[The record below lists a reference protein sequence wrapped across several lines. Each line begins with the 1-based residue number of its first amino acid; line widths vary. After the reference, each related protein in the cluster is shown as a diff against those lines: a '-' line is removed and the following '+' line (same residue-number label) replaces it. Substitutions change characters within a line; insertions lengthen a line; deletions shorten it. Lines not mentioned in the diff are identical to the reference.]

1 MDRGSIFILMALA
14 LLAICIAG
22 LVAPDAI
29 QEGDAGAI
37 ITDREGPVVSLAPC
51 ITGTLLAIGAERSI
65 ALVSDFCPELEGVSR
80 AGTALAPDLERILR
94 SGSRTLLVRRAAGV
108 PIDELRRVG
117 DPVELSWASAD
128 QVADSIRIIGRLV
141 GRESAAMQLA
151 TRFEQLAVAQ
161 VAADAP
167 RVLLVIGA
175 DLEASGG
182 PWVIK
187 PNSMHGAVLKAAG
200 FRNAI
205 ENPMAGTPQISFERL
220 LAIDPDI
227 ILHLSTGSRPGNLR
241 PVLER
246 YKHLDGLSAVASGA
260 VGEVIGSRILDEG
273 PELLDLVDSIG
284 SEVQRLFDGG
294 ARW

>member
-1 MDRGSIFILMALA
+1 MDRGSIFIILALA
-14 LLAICIAG
+14 LVAIFIAG
-22 LVAPDAI
+22 LVAPDANPD
-29 QEGDAGAI
+29 GDARAI
-37 ITDREGPVVSLAPC
+37 ITDRVGPVVSLAPC

-108 PIDELRRVG
+108 PIDELGRVG
-117 DPVELSWASAD
+117 DPVELSWASAE
-128 QVADSIRIIGRLV
+128 QVADSIRIIGGLV
-141 GRESAAMQLA
+141 DQESAAVQLA
-151 TRFEQLAVAQ
+151 TRFEQLAIAQ
-161 VAADAP
+161 VEADAP
-167 RVLLVIGA
+167 RVLLVIGS

-200 FRNAI
+200 YRNAI

-220 LAIDPDI
+220 IAIDPDI
-227 ILHLSTGSRPGNLR
+227 ILHLSTGSRSGDPQ

-246 YKHLDGLSAVASGA
+246 YQHLDGLGAVAAGA
-260 VGEVIGSRILDEG
+260 VGEVIGPRILDEG
-273 PELLDLVDSIG
+273 PELLDLVDSIEL
-284 SEVQRLFDGG
+284 EVQRLLAGG

>member
-1 MDRGSIFILMALA
+1 MDRGSIFIILALA
-14 LLAICIAG
+14 LLAIFIAG
-22 LVAPDAI
+22 IVAPDSNPD
-29 QEGDAGAI
+29 GGAGAI
-37 ITDREGPVVSLAPC
+37 LTDREGPVVSLAPC

-65 ALVSDFCPELEGVSR
+65 ALVSDYCPQLEGVSR

-108 PIDELRRVG
+108 PIDELQRVG
-117 DPVELSWASAD
+117 VPVELSWASAD
-128 QVADSIRIIGRLV
+128 QVADSIRIIGGLV
-141 GRESAAMQLA
+141 GRKAAALQLA
-151 TRFEQLAVAQ
+151 TRFEQLAIAQ
-161 VAADAP
+161 VEADAP
-167 RVLLVIGA
+167 RVLLVIGS

-200 FRNAI
+200 YRNAI
-205 ENPMAGTPQISFERL
+205 EMPMTGTPQISFERL

-227 ILHLSTGSRPGNLR
+227 ILHLSTASRGGVLQ

-246 YKHLDGLSAVASGA
+246 YRHLDGLSAVASGA
-260 VGEVIGSRILDEG
+260 VGEVIGPRILDEG
-273 PELLDLVDSIG
+273 PELLDLVDSIE
-284 SEVQRLFDGG
+284 SEVQRLFAGG